1 MLEIIDLHASIEGKA
16 LLKGVNLSIRKG
28 EVHAV
33 MGPNGAGKSTLARL
47 LAGDP
52 AYEVTAG
59 RILFEGVDIAEL
71 KADARAHL
79 GLFLGF
85 QYPVELPG
93 ISNEQ
98 FLLSACNAKRK
109 SQNRP
114 LLTSEEFSQIL
125 DEKMALVCMRKEF
138 KARSVNEGF
147 SGGEKKR
154 NEILQMAAS
163 RLHPP

>member
-1 MLEIIDLHASIEGKA
+1 MLEIIDLHANVEGKP
-16 LLKGVNLSIRKG
+16 LLKGVNLSIRKA

-33 MGPNGAGKSTLARL
+33 MGPNGAGKSTLARIL
-47 LAGDP
+47 VGDP

-79 GLFLGF
+79 GLFLSF

-98 FLLSACNAKRK
+98 FLLAACNAKR
-109 SQNRP
+109 R
-114 LLTSEEFSQIL
+114 
-125 DEKMALVCMRKEF
+125 
-138 KARSVNEGF
+138 G
-147 SGGEKKR
+147 
-154 NEILQMAAS
+154 
-163 RLHPP
+163 